1 MNENVSV
8 IKEGYTSTYAGGI
21 GHKSLV
27 NIQMRRK
34 SSSEWLTSDFI
45 AAYGEPCAELLP
57 DGRIRFKIGD
67 GIHHWV
73 DLPYAVC
80 GVDDGELT

>member
-27 NIQMRRK
+27 NIQMRRN
-34 SSSEWLTSDFI
+34 TSINWGDSTKVL
-45 AAYGEPCAELLP
+45 AQGEPCAEILL

-67 GIHHWV
+67 GKHTWAE
-73 DLPYAVC
+73 LPYAI
-80 GVDDGELT
+80 GAVDDGVLE